1 MDDGDSNHLK
11 ERSLFVR
18 TACCILWFIPFFFLT
33 NIMVEIVVA
42 GVAGFKAGSFQ
53 EGKAIGQSAV
63 NDFFQENYL
72 FIFAFQ
78 LMAYW
83 GLCLLSWVPGV
94 GKYKKTKRHEN

>member
-1 MDDGDSNHLK
+1 MGNDDSDNQRE
-11 ERSLFVR
+11 ERSMLVR
-18 TACCILWFIPFFFLT
+18 VVCCVLWFIPFYFVT

-83 GLCLLSWVPGV
+83 GLCLLGWVPGV
-94 GKYKKTKRHEN
+94 GKYKKTKRQ